1 MGNYLWVYIIG
12 AVAFV
17 TLLIFL
23 ITFPKDHSYIKKLRK
38 SKANY
43 LLNFSLLIFSLA
55 DIGLIIYLFMLLK
68 EQVEVFS

>member
-23 ITFPKDHSYIKKLRK
+23 ITFPKDHQYMKKLKK
-38 SKANY
+38 SKAGY

-55 DIGLIIYLFMLLK
+55 DVGLIIYLFMLLK
-68 EQVEVFS
+68 DQVGVLS